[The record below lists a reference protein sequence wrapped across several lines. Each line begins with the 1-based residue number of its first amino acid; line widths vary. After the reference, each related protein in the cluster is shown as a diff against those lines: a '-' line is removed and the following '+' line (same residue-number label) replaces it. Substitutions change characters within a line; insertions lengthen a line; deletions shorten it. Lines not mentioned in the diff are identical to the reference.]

1 MVLISVSDFAPS
13 PMEHVERWIDEAK
26 VAQVGEWDSMM
37 VATADQ
43 AGVPSA
49 RMVLLRGVSK
59 DGFRFYSNYTSR
71 KAIEL
76 AANPAAAIVI
86 YWREQQRQIRAT
98 GSVVKLSSEQSVD
111 YWSRRPRES
120 QLSAWASHQ
129 STPVVDREALEAEV
143 EKVRERFG
151 DRDDIPLPEFWGGY
165 LIIPNEVEFW
175 VHRDDRLHDRLVYRK
190 NSSFVW
196 EIVRLQP

>member
-1 MVLISVSDFAPS
+1 MALISVSDFAPS
-13 PMEHVERWIDEAK
+13 PMEQVERWIDEAK

-71 KAIEL
+71 KATEL
-76 AANPAAAIVI
+76 AANPMAAIVI

-129 STPVVDREALEAEV
+129 STPVVDRETLEAEV
-143 EKVRERFG
+143 EKLRMRFG
-151 DRDDIPLPEFWGGY
+151 DLDDIPLPEFWGGY
-165 LIIPNEVEFW
+165 LIIPDEVEFW
-175 VHRDDRLHDRLVYRK
+175 VHRDDRLHDRLVYRR